1 MTGPDLEKFQLKEK
15 HPVYRAKV
23 LKFGTGISAREL
35 DWRWFADME
44 LILLLRFD
52 WGWGAEG

>member
-44 LILLLRFD
+44 LILLL
-52 WGWGAEG
+52 